1 MARTRTPVRR
11 LGRPPAT
18 DSIETRQRILDVARG
33 EFAVHGYE
41 VTTNR
46 QIAAR
51 VGITTAALYHYFP
64 SKSDLY
70 VAVLADAEEAVVE
83 RFRSAVDGVDTLSDR
98 LKVVLDES
106 HTMNSE
112 DPSLA
117 QILGAFRIDE
127 RRHPEIGEAVAG
139 LDRPLN
145 QFFLDLVDDA
155 VRSGQLDASARR
167 PVLALITMILVGLS
181 DAMSDD
187 LRAHRIGVEAAKAL
201 LTNGRTFGFG
211 T

>member
-1 MARTRTPVRR
+1 M
-11 LGRPPAT
+11 
-18 DSIETRQRILDVARG
+18 
-33 EFAVHGYE
+33 HGYE

-70 VAVLADAEEAVVE
+70 VAVLADAEDVVVTRFRAVVE
-83 RFRSAVDGVDTLSDR
+83 GVDTLAEQLR
-98 LKVVLDES
+98 VILDES
-106 HTMNSE
+106 HAMNSK

-117 QILGAFRIDE
+117 QILAAFRIDE
-127 RRHPEIGEAVAG
+127 RRHPEVGDAVAG
-139 LDRPLN
+139 RSRPLN
-145 QFFLDLVDDA
+145 EFFVELVDAA
-155 VRSGQLDASARR
+155 VGTGELAASSRR

-187 LRAHRIGVEAAKAL
+187 LRPHRVGVEAAKAL
-201 LTNGRTFGFG
+201 LSNGRAFGFG
-211 T
+211 S

>member
-1 MARTRTPVRR
+1 MRR

-18 DSIETRQRILDVARG
+18 DSLETRQRILDVARR

-70 VAVLADAEEAVVE
+70 VAVLADAEDVVVTRFRAVVE
-83 RFRSAVDGVDTLSDR
+83 GVDTLAEQLR
-98 LKVVLDES
+98 VILDES
-106 HTMNSE
+106 HAMNSK

-117 QILGAFRIDE
+117 QILAAFRIDE
-127 RRHPEIGEAVAG
+127 RRHPEVGDAVAG
-139 LDRPLN
+139 RSRPLN
-145 QFFLDLVDDA
+145 EFFVELVDAA
-155 VRSGQLDASARR
+155 VGTGELAASSRR

-187 LRAHRIGVEAAKAL
+187 LRTHRVGVEAAKAL
-201 LTNGRTFGFG
+201 LSNGRAFGFG
-211 T
+211 S

>member
-18 DSIETRQRILDVARG
+18 DSLETRQRILDVARG
-33 EFAVHGYE
+33 EFAVRGYE

-64 SKSDLY
+64 SKADLY
-70 VAVLADAEEAVVE
+70 VAVVVEAEDAVVS
-83 RFRSAVDGVDTLSDR
+83 RFRAAVVGVDTLAER
-98 LKVVLDES
+98 LMVVLDES

-117 QILGAFRIDE
+117 QILGVFRIDE
-127 RRHPEIGEAVAG
+127 RRHPEIGDAVEG
-139 LDRPLN
+139 RERSLN

-155 VRSGQLDASARR
+155 VRSGEITASARR

-187 LRAHRIGVEAAKAL
+187 LRAHRTGVEAAKAL
-201 LTNGRTFGFG
+201 LANGRPFGFG
-211 T
+211 S

>member
-1 MARTRTPVRR
+1 MSRTRTPVRR

-18 DSIETRQRILDVARG
+18 DSLETRQRILDLARR

-70 VAVLADAEEAVVE
+70 VAVLADAEDVVVT
-83 RFRSAVDGVDTLSDR
+83 RFRAVVDGVDTLAEQLR
-98 LKVVLDES
+98 AILDES

-117 QILGAFRIDE
+117 QILAASRIDE
-127 RRHPEIGEAVAG
+127 RRHPEIGDAVAG
-139 LDRPLN
+139 RGRPLN
-145 QFFLDLVDDA
+145 EFFVELVDEA
-155 VRSGQLDASARR
+155 VRAGELATTSRR

-187 LRAHRIGVEAAKAL
+187 LRTHRVGVEAAKAL
-201 LTNGRTFGFG
+201 LSNGRTFGFG
-211 T
+211 S

>member
-1 MARTRTPVRR
+1 MRR

-18 DSIETRQRILDVARG
+18 DSLETRQRILDVARR

-70 VAVLADAEEAVVE
+70 VAVLADAEEVVVTRFRVVVE
-83 RFRSAVDGVDTLSDR
+83 GVDTLAEQLR
-98 LKVVLDES
+98 VILDES
-106 HTMNSE
+106 HAMNSK

-117 QILGAFRIDE
+117 QILAAFRIDE
-127 RRHPEIGEAVAG
+127 RRHPEIVEAVAG
-139 LDRPLN
+139 RGRPLN
-145 QFFLDLVDDA
+145 EFFVELVDAA
-155 VRSGQLDASARR
+155 VRAGELAPSSRR

-187 LRAHRIGVEAAKAL
+187 LRTHRVGVEAAKAL
-201 LTNGRTFGFG
+201 LSNGRAFGFG
-211 T
+211 S